1 MRAPLNHQ
9 RSLVLSPAVEAI
21 ERAIQ
26 SPLCGIYVHWGP
38 FASGKTVA
46 LKDMT
51 VIMQSK
57 GYIVKY
63 LDAKDKGSMGDNDP
77 TFINWL
83 RFHLG
88 LSHRRCTDDL
98 DAFLP
103 KSKAG
108 PTVIII
114 NHFEDFLWTPDAK
127 SVIEGLC
134 RDAFEK
140 KTYKI
145 VLCITR
151 LEKALE
157 VLNWNGG
164 ASEKIRIAASA
175 GCGRWDIGCIQ
186 AMAALAP
193 RLSRIAAE
201 QRAEIIRLGA
211 VSGSPS
217 VLREMVFTGPNEARA
232 VAIQKQYDAGIE
244 KINEL
249 SLSLGSTPA

>member
-1 MRAPLNHQ
+1 MRAPLKYKH
-9 RSLVLSPAVEAI
+9 SLVLSPAVEAI

-26 SPLCGIYVHWGP
+26 SQFCGVYVHWGP

-57 GYIVKY
+57 GHIVKY
-63 LDAKDKGSMGDNDP
+63 LDAKDKRALGNNDP

-83 RFHLG
+83 RSHLG
-88 LSHRRCTDDL
+88 LSLREYTADFES
-98 DAFLP
+98 FLP

-114 NHFEDFLWTPDAK
+114 DHFEDFLWTPDAK
-127 SVIEGLC
+127 PVIEGLC

-145 VLCITR
+145 VLCINGCK
-151 LEKALE
+151 KALE

-164 ASEKIRIAASA
+164 ENIRIAASA
-175 GCGRWDIGCIQ
+175 GCGRWDIGCIK

-193 RLSRIAAE
+193 RLSRITDE

-217 VLREMVFTGPNEARA
+217 VLREMVHTGPNEARA
-232 VAIQKQYDAGIE
+232 VEIQKQYAEGIE
-244 KINEL
+244 KINEFL
-249 SLSLGSTPA
+249 RSIGLTPA